1 MQTENGNGGIPP
13 THETSKPN
21 AKPPTQLATIAG
33 ALQGQY
39 KQQVINYFNGD
50 KKAAMRF
57 MTAAVDYVR
66 RVPKLLECSPMSVL
80 NALMTIASFG
90 FIPSSV
96 AGEAYIIP
104 YAGEAQFQPGYK
116 GYVTL
121 FYRAGVKKIDG
132 DIIREKDKYS
142 LVDGELTHEIDMNK
156 SMAERGKAIGAYVR
170 AMLPS
175 GETVVKYM
183 NQTDIMAHGR
193 KFSKAFSKPD
203 SPWNADKDP
212 ELWMWKKTVLLQ
224 ASKFLPKNDELVRA
238 MQEDFKDSTVSM
250 AGMLDAGGPAV
261 GAADHKPEKE

>member
-1 MQTENGNGGIPP
+1 MAETNGAIPL
-13 THETSKPN
+13 THQVTKPN
-21 AKPPTQLATIAG
+21 AAPATPLATIAG
-33 ALQGQY
+33 QLQGQY

-132 DIIREKDKYS
+132 DIIRDKDKYS
-142 LVDGELTHEIDMNK
+142 MVDGELTHEIDMNK
-156 SMAERGKAIGAYVR
+156 SMAERGKPVGAYIR

-183 NQTDIMAHGR
+183 NQVDIMAHAK
-193 KFSKAFSKPD
+193 KFSKSFSSKE
-203 SPWNADKDP
+203 SPWSGEKDP

-238 MQEDFKDSTVSM
+238 MQEDFKDSTVNVAS
-250 AGMLDAGGPAV
+250 MLDAGGPAV
-261 GAADHKPEKE
+261 GAADHKPEVTS